1 MKQHDNEFMR
11 NELRLP
17 ELTVRGMLLGAIL
30 TIIFTASNVYL
41 GLKVGLT
48 FSSAIPAAVISM
60 AVLKIAKDANIL
72 ENNMVQTQAS
82 AAGTL
87 SAIIFIIPGM
97 LMIGYWQ
104 GFEFWQTLLVSA
116 CGGCLGV
123 LFTIPLRRA
132 MVVHSDLAYP
142 EGVAAAEILKV
153 GSNEAADSQQ
163 GSGLKEIMS
172 GGIVAGLVALL
183 SNGFQVLSGG
193 LSLWFHV
200 GRGMTQFPIGY
211 STALVGAGY
220 LIGIAS
226 GLAMLVGILIA
237 WAGFVPFYTITSAL
251 PDGMTMQKFAGA
263 VYQDRVRL
271 IGAGAM
277 GVAAVWTLITLAR
290 PVIDGVKE
298 SIASVRMPQ
307 NEQDRHRMDID
318 MSIKSIGWV
327 FALTVAGLLA
337 IFYAF
342 VSPANLPLMQHLTFV
357 LVGVG
362 VAVLM
367 GFFVAAA
374 CAYMA
379 GLVGTSSSPISG
391 IGILGIIVSSLV
403 MYTLCSSFG
412 IFDLPGGEKFATA
425 TAIFTTSIIMAI
437 ACISNDNMQDLK
449 TGYLVGATPW
459 RQQVALLLGCV
470 VGALVIAPVLNLLY
484 EAYGFPGALPRPDMD
499 PSQALAAPQAALMTT
514 IAQGI
519 FSSQLAWEY
528 IYLGMGLGVLLVIVN
543 QLLKRYTDNLC
554 LPPLAVGM
562 GIYLPPSVQTP
573 LVIGAIMGY
582 FLNKKLK
589 ERNGEE
595 GLTSGIRRG
604 TLFASGLIVGE
615 SLIGVALAGIIV
627 VSVTS
632 GGSDSP
638 LALVGNNFADTA
650 EILGLV
656 VFLIT
661 LAIFGK
667 TVLGNKNN

>member
-60 AVLKIAKDANIL
+60 AVLKMAKDANIL

-459 RQQVALLLGCV
+459 RQQAALLLGCV

-484 EAYGFPGALPRPDMD
+484 EAYGFSGALPRPDMD

-638 LALVGNNFADTA
+638 LALVGNDFADTA

>member
-1 MKQHDNEFMR
+1 MKEAENEFMQH
-11 NELRLP
+11 ELKLP

-60 AVLKIAKDANIL
+60 AVLKMAKDANIL

-104 GFEFWQTLLVSA
+104 GFEFWQTLVVSA

-153 GSNEAADSQQ
+153 GSRTRADGKSE
-163 GSGLKEIMS
+163 SGIKEILS
-172 GGIVAGLVALL
+172 GSVVAGIIAFLT
-183 SNGFQVLSGG
+183 NGLQVLGG
-193 LSLWFHV
+193 SLSAWFHV
-200 GRGMTQFPIGY
+200 GRGMTQLPLGY

-237 WAGFVPFYTITSAL
+237 WAGFVPYFTMAEAL
-251 PDGMTMQKFAGA
+251 PDGMTLQKFAGA
-263 VYQDRVRL
+263 VYQQKVRL

-277 GVAAVWTLITLAR
+277 GVAAIWTLMTLAR

-298 SIASVRMPQ
+298 SIAGTRMDDT
-307 NEQDRHRMDID
+307 EKGLHRMDID
-318 MSIKSIGWV
+318 MSMKSIALV
-327 FALTVAGLLA
+327 FGVTVIGLLA
-337 IFYAF
+337 IFYLF
-342 VSPANLPLMQHLTFV
+342 VSPESIPPNQKLIFTV
-357 LVGVG
+357 VGVG
-362 VAVLM
+362 VSVLM

-379 GLVGTSSSPISG
+379 GLVGTSASPISG

-403 MYTLCSSFG
+403 MYALCSSFG

-425 TAIFTTSIIMAI
+425 TAIFTTSIILAI

-449 TGYLVGATPW
+449 TGWLVGATPW
-459 RQQVALLLGCV
+459 RQQAALLIGCV

-484 EAYGFPGALPRPDMD
+484 EAYGFPGAMPRPGMD
-499 PSQALAAPQAALMTT
+499 PAQALSAPQAVLMTT
-514 IAQGI
+514 IA
-519 FSSQLAWEY
+519 
-528 IYLGMGLGVLLVIVN
+528 
-543 QLLKRYTDNLC
+543 
-554 LPPLAVGM
+554 
-562 GIYLPPSVQTP
+562 
-573 LVIGAIMGY
+573 
-582 FLNKKLK
+582 
-589 ERNGEE
+589 
-595 GLTSGIRRG
+595 
-604 TLFASGLIVGE
+604 
-615 SLIGVALAGIIV
+615 
-627 VSVTS
+627 
-632 GGSDSP
+632 
-638 LALVGNNFADTA
+638 
-650 EILGLV
+650 
-656 VFLIT
+656 
-661 LAIFGK
+661 
-667 TVLGNKNN
+667 